1 MKSWAAPWL
10 CRRVGSSFLLRE
22 TNLLRALTFAAAG
35 AAAGCGMPANLDED
49 RELAWTLTP
58 EFRLGS
64 QSGRDALHRVS
75 ARSTTVGPDGSF
87 YVLDKGNYRVVKF
100 DAGGDFVR
108 EFGSRGEGRSEFAY
122 PMALLGPRGDTLS
135 ILDGPSLSH
144 KLFTTAGDF
153 LEARRIPQ
161 SAASEDQRDTSDGIV
176 LVEIFGYRSRSAEV
190 TDRLVLIR
198 DRGDTITLAD
208 QTRASS
214 GTYTIPV
221 CNYTIPAEP
230 LFRHVLWWDA
240 AGDLIAA
247 TQSADYSVHVFNR
260 GRLVQELKRAIPP
273 APITEV
279 VARAEVGDGST
290 WSVAGRACTADPEEE
305 LRARGFEDFRQVITG
320 IRVDPTGWIWVR
332 RHAAPP
338 GEEDRHRIDVF
349 DSAGGFRGTLPA
361 DTPWPGMFTPDGRV
375 VRRELDEFDVEY
387 LVVYR
392 IDRN

>member
-1 MKSWAAPWL
+1 ML
-10 CRRVGSSFLLRE
+10 CRRVGSSFLLDE
-22 TNLLRALTFAAAG
+22 TNLLRTLTLVAAG
-35 AAAGCGMPANLDED
+35 ATAASGCGMPANSDED
-49 RELAWTLTP
+49 RELAWALTP

-135 ILDGPSLSH
+135 VLDGPSLSH
-144 KLFTTAGDF
+144 KLFTTAGAF

-161 SAASEDQRDTSDGIV
+161 STASEDQRDTSDGIV

-247 TQSADYSVHVFNR
+247 TQNADYSVHVFNR
-260 GRLVQELKRAIPP
+260 GRLVQELKRAIAP

-290 WSVAGRACTADPEEE
+290 WSVAGRACTADPEDE
-305 LRARGFEDFRQVITG
+305 LDARGFEDFRQVITG

-349 DSAGGFRGTLPA
+349 DSAGGFHGTLPA